1 MTLLYIYIL
10 WVAACVDSIS
20 ADSHITVSARVGS
33 TAVLPCNLR
42 KEFTERSIV
51 RWHTD
56 VGFVFERSSDKTS
69 IGSGY
74 EGRVDVPEDELRK
87 GNCSLVLKNVR
98 ITDDGAYR
106 SFVVEYVDRTNT
118 GKTQEISRVKLSVDV
133 FWNISAEVGSTVLLP
148 CEWSDLSIQTP
159 HIEWYIDSEIVFER
173 KGKESYQGEG
183 YKDRVDVPE
192 DELLKGNCS
201 LVLKNFGFTDEAVYR
216 SSMVVTHT
224 KKSVLV
230 QKVELSVYKKPEERK
245 DETSSSSG
253 EAGINW
259 PHPLIFI
266 ISLLMCLFFSH

>member
-33 TAVLPCNLR
+33 TVVLPCNLR
-42 KEFTERSIV
+42 NVFTKTPRV
-51 RWHTD
+51 RWHND
-56 VGFVFERSSDKTS
+56 VGFVFERSSGGTQIDP
-69 IGSGY
+69 GY
-74 EGRVDVPEDELRK
+74 EGRVDIPENELRK

-118 GKTQEISRVKLSVDV
+118 DKMQDISRVKLSVDA
-133 FWNISAEVGSTVLLP
+133 FQISAQVGSTVLLP
-148 CEWSDLSIQTP
+148 CEWSDLPIQTP
-159 HIEWYIDSEIVFER
+159 HVEWYIDSETVFER
-173 KGKESYQGEG
+173 KGKESFQGEG
-183 YKDRVDVPE
+183 YEGRVDVPE
-192 DELLKGNCS
+192 DELLKGICS
-201 LVLKNFGFTDEAVYR
+201 LVLKNVSATDAAVYR

-230 QKVELSVYKKPEERK
+230 QKVELSVYENPEKRE
-245 DETSSSSG
+245 EEPSG

-259 PHPLIFI
+259 PHLLIFI
-266 ISLLMCLFFSH
+266 LSLFMCFLFSR